1 MGTYTDEQKTAV
13 ADFRKGV
20 EEMARE
26 RGYGSEAA
34 TILNA
39 VEENLF
45 DDHPAKE
52 AANAYVADTAYFS
65 STSKSSLVT
74 AFKAG
79 YDHATAPV
87 SEATLTH

>member
-1 MGTYTDEQKTAV
+1 MGTYTDEQKA
-13 ADFRKGV
+13 AIAAFRQGV

-26 RGYGSEAA
+26 RGYGFEANN
-34 TILNA
+34 ILNA
-39 VEENLF
+39 VESDLL

-52 AANAYVADTAYFS
+52 AANAYVANTAYFS